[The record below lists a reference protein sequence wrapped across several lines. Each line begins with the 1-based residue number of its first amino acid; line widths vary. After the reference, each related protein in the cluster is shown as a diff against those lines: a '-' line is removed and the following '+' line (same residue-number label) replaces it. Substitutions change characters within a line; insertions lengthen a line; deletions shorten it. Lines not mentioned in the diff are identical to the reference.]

1 MIKSN
6 RNVIVAITAISL
18 AAASC
23 TLSKKE
29 QRENAG
35 ISADS
40 TIDATTKAKVST
52 ADIDM
57 DGSEKSFILAIHSQS
72 LYVTELTNIA
82 AKSKNDELRV
92 FVKKIASSYQ
102 KISRDIEMI
111 AKGKGISLERKL
123 SDMQQK
129 ELNSIKELSSPTLDQ
144 QVLQKIQSLQASFT
158 MLFKEAQH
166 LPNKDLQN
174 FANNGLMI
182 IHNQQAATSKLFNA
196 ANETGSQSTRP
207 GEVSLK

>member
-82 AKSKNDELRV
+82 AKSKNNELRV
-92 FVKKIASSYQ
+92 FVKKIASDYQ
-102 KISRDIEMI
+102 KMSRDIEMI
-111 AKGKGISLERKL
+111 AKGKGILLERKL
-123 SDMQQK
+123 SDMQRK
-129 ELNSIKELSSPTLDQ
+129 ELNSLKELSSPTLDQ
-144 QVLQKIQSLQASFT
+144 QVLQKIQSFQASFT
-158 MLFKEAQH
+158 MLFKEGQH
-166 LPNKDLQN
+166 LANKDLQN
-174 FANNGLMI
+174 FASNGLMA
-182 IHNQQAATSKLFNA
+182 IHNQQAATTKLVNNA
-196 ANETGSQSTRP
+196 SGNSSQSTRP
-207 GEVSLK
+207 EEVSVK